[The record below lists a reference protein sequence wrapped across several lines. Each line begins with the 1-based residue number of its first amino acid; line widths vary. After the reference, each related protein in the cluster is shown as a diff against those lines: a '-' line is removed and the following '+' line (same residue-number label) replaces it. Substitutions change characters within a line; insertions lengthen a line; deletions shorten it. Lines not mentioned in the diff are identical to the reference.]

1 LGGGHERHSQSP
13 VTGPRSIAIVDCNNF
28 YVSCERVFQPALEG
42 RPVVVLSNNDG
53 CVVARSDEVKALGV
67 KMGVPF
73 FQIRPLVEEH
83 GILAFSSNYALY
95 ADMSNRVMSILH
107 HFSPHQEVYSID
119 ECFLDLTGMEHLD
132 LTRYCQKIRQRIR
145 KWLGLPVCVGIAP
158 TKTLAKLANHIAKK
172 QPQYNGVCNFNQM
185 PSLEADRIMA
195 SIGVGEVW
203 GVGRRLAEH
212 LGRMG
217 IETVKALRDA
227 DPKGIRQQF
236 SVVLERTVLELRG
249 ISCLSLED
257 IAPVKKQ
264 IMSSRSFGAYVY
276 SLQDLGEA
284 VSLYTSRAAEKLRSQ
299 RSVAGGIQIY
309 IRTNPHKE
317 HAPQYH
323 PSITVPLIEPTDD
336 SRRIVRA
343 ALWGLK
349 RIYRPGLAYQKAGI
363 MLVELSPSG
372 QKQAGLFPAV
382 MGQDESRSKRLMCTL
397 DRINQRMGNGTLRLA
412 SEGIE
417 QNWKMKSGRKSPCY
431 TTRWDEIVKAMA

>member
-1 LGGGHERHSQSP
+1 M
-13 VTGPRSIAIVDCNNF
+13 TGTRSIAIVDCNNF

-53 CVVARSDEVKALGV
+53 CVVARSNEVKALGV

-73 FQIRPLVEEH
+73 FQIQSLVEEH

-95 ADMSNRVMSILH
+95 ADMSNRVMSILR

-119 ECFLDLTGMEHLD
+119 ECFLDLPGMEHLD
-132 LTRYCQKIRQRIR
+132 LTRYCQEIRQRIR
-145 KWLGLPVCVGIAP
+145 KWVGLPVCVGIAP

-203 GVGRRLAEH
+203 GVGRRLVEH

-227 DPKGIRQQF
+227 DPKSIRQQF
-236 SVVLERTVLELRG
+236 SVVLERTILELRG
-249 ISCLSLED
+249 ISCLSSED

-284 VSLYTSRAAEKLRSQ
+284 VSLYASRSAEKLRSQ
-299 RSVAGGIQIY
+299 RSVAGGVQIY

-317 HAPQYH
+317 HVPQYH
-323 PSITVPLIEPTDD
+323 PSITVPLIESTDD
-336 SRRIVRA
+336 TRRIVRA
-343 ALWGLK
+343 ALWGLR

-363 MLVELSPSG
+363 MLVELSPWG
-372 QKQAGLFPAV
+372 QKQAGLFPVA
-382 MGQDESRSKRLMCTL
+382 MGQDESRSKRLMSTL
-397 DRINQRMGNGTLRLA
+397 DRINQRMGNGTIRLA
-412 SEGIE
+412 SDGIE
-417 QNWKMKSGRKSPCY
+417 QNWKMKAGRKSPCY
-431 TTRWDEIVKAMA
+431 TTRWDEIVRAMA